1 VFIKEM
7 KARKAAEEGK
17 SGVHKGD
24 ENQKSSSRR
33 KKWCS

>member
-1 VFIKEM
+1 MFIKEM
-7 KARKAAEEGK
+7 KTKKAAEEGK

-24 ENQKSSSRR
+24 ESQKSSRRR

>member
-1 VFIKEM
+1 VFIKGM
-7 KARKAAEEGK
+7 KTKKAVVEGK

-24 ENQKSSSRR
+24 ESQKSSRRR